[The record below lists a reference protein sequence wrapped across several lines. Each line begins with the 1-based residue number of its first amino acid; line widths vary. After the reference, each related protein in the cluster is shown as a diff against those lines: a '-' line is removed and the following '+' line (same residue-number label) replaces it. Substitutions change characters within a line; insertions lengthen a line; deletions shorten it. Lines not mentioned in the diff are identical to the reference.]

1 MPKPFTPINDR
12 QAFADLLTQ
21 SQQEPVILFKHD
33 FACPISAA
41 ARRQLERLPDAVYL
55 IDVSDQP
62 LSLGIADQLG
72 VAHQSPQ
79 VIVLRH
85 GRPVWDAALYDIS
98 AAAVQ
103 AATHQHQ

>member
-1 MPKPFTPINDR
+1 MSKQFTPINDP

-33 FACPISAA
+33 FTCPISAA
-41 ARRQLERLPDAVYL
+41 ARRQLERVPNKVYL
-55 IDVSDQP
+55 VDVSDQP

-72 VAHQSPQ
+72 VEHQSPQ
-79 VIVLRH
+79 VIVLRQ

-98 AAAVQ
+98 TTGVQ
-103 AATHQHQ
+103 AAIQQQS